1 MPNRV
6 LKESIRTSPN
16 LNACGVWARDLF
28 TRLLTVAD
36 DYGRFEA
43 DPNLLRAA
51 CYPRLLD
58 QATAEQVETWRDELA
73 SPDLPDGPCI
83 RIYEARG
90 RLYGYLPTWFD
101 HQRPA
106 RSKSKY
112 PPPPKLVKPPDAV
125 SVPTDDHNAPQSA
138 AIRSDLPTTDSVLR
152 ESVVG
157 SRGIEKR
164 EAGVVEGSEHGA
176 NGHAAEVNYLTE
188 GFGIDPA
195 LLRRW
200 TEAYPAVDVAREVQR
215 AHAWA
220 VANPQNRKSNWQR
233 FLVNWLKREQD
244 RQPRPS
250 GSSAPAKTRPA
261 ILDLP
266 PLTDEQVAENQRRAK
281 EMVAAAIAG
290 LPRVAP

>member
-58 QATAEQVETWRDELA
+58 QATAEQVEAWRDELA
-73 SPDLPDGPCI
+73 NPALPDGPCI
-83 RIYEARG
+83 RLYEARG
-90 RLYGYLPTWFD
+90 RLYGYFPTWFD

-112 PPPPKLVKPPDAV
+112 PAPSKQTKPPDV
-125 SVPTDDHNAPQSA
+125 VPVTADDHNAPQPA
-138 AIRSDLPTTDSVLR
+138 AVRSDLLQPAGVLR
-152 ESVVG
+152 ESGVV
-157 SRGIEKR
+157 SRDIEKR
-164 EAGVVEGSEHGA
+164 EAGVVEGSERSSGNGA
-176 NGHAAEVNYLTE
+176 LPDIQFLAEGFTVAAEVLT
-188 GFGIDPA
+188 
-195 LLRRW
+195 RW
-200 TEAYPAVDVAREVQR
+200 AEAYPAVDVAREVQR

-220 VANPQNRKSNWQR
+220 VANPTNRKSNWHR

-244 RQPRPS
+244 HAPS
-250 GSSAPAKTRPA
+250 RRGPPAQTTRDRA
-261 ILDLP
+261 AQI
-266 PLTDEQVAENQRRAK
+266 TANVAHLERKR
-281 EMVAAAIAG
+281 
-290 LPRVAP
+290 